1 MFKGAIVMHQ
11 VSAGWFRG
19 LVRIVEIKQKLARSD
34 YCWGKY
40 NTEREVFCARN
51 DIGAQEQYGFATIN
65 SV

>member
-1 MFKGAIVMHQ
+1 MSEEAIVMHQ

-19 LVRIVEIKQKLARSD
+19 LVRIVEIKQKLAHSD
-34 YCWGKY
+34 YCWGTY
-40 NTEREVFCARN
+40 NTERDLLCARN